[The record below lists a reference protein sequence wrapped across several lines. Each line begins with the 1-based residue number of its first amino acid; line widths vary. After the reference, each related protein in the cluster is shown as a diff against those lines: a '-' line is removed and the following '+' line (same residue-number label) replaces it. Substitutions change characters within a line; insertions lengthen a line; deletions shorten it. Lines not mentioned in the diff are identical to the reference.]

1 MLVVLCHPSD
11 VLPEE
16 GERDRWLN
24 FFHPEGRDPGNVIG
38 YLTDVSLGRYDSST
52 LLVTDWLDIGHN
64 AAEAAAVG
72 GIPPAP
78 ASRRLGR
85 TF

>member
-1 MLVVLCHPSD
+1 LLVVLCQPTD
-11 VLPEE
+11 VSPEE

-24 FFHPEGRDPGNVIG
+24 FFHPEGSDPGNVIR
-38 YLTDVSLGRYDSST
+38 YLTDISLGRYDSST
-52 LLVTDWLDIGHN
+52 LLVTDWLGVGHN
-64 AAEAAAVG
+64 AAEAAAIG
-72 GIPPAP
+72 GIPQAP